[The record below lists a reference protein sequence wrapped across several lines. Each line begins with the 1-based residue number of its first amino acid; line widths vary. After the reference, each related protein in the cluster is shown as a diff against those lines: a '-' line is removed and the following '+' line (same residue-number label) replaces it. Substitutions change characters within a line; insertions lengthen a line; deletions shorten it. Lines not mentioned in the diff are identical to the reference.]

1 VRVGR
6 PIEFTLE
13 AMEDIEDLP
22 AVARQLS
29 RLGELGRVA
38 CGQADPCL
46 RELIVDARAR
56 ADEPMVH
63 ALRVLYR
70 VEPDQIV
77 VLSASAAPPA
87 LH

>member
-1 VRVGR
+1 MGR
-6 PIEFTLE
+6 PVEFTLE

-22 AVARQLS
+22 YVARQLS
-29 RLGELGRVA
+29 RLGELGCVA

-46 RELIVDARAR
+46 RELIVDGRAS
-56 ADEPMVH
+56 AGEPLLS

-70 VEPDQIV
+70 VEPDQIL
-77 VLSASAAPPA
+77 VLAASVATPA

>member
-1 VRVGR
+1 MSR
-6 PIEFTLE
+6 PVEFTLE

-22 AVARQLS
+22 RVARQLS

-46 RELIVDARAR
+46 RELIVDAQ
-56 ADEPMVH
+56 
-63 ALRVLYR
+63 RVLYR

-77 VLSASAAPPA
+77 VLGASDAPPA

>member
-1 VRVGR
+1 MGR
-6 PIEFTLE
+6 PVEFTLE
-13 AMEDIEDLP
+13 AMEDIDDLP
-22 AVARQLS
+22 HVARQLS

-46 RELIVDARAR
+46 RELIVDAQ
-56 ADEPMVH
+56 
-63 ALRVLYR
+63 RVLYR

-77 VLSASAAPPA
+77 VLGASTAPLA